1 MNQYQQTLFD
11 NLEALVKSNEAFYR
25 QEFVLDGLHYF
36 IYNYRLASYSDF
48 LAPGALQCRGVM
60 FEVDGT
66 GQAIRIAALTQ
77 DKFFNYI
84 ENPFTMNLDL
94 STVVGI
100 EDKADGSMMSTY
112 IHNGGVRL
120 KSKGSLFSEQ
130 AIDAM
135 EWLNK
140 PEQTYLKN
148 WLLTLHSYHDH
159 TVNLEWCSAR
169 MDHRI
174 VIGHQKSHLL
184 ILNARCNTTGEFMS
198 RNDLSRHDDVQLREY
213 MIGVVDTNGL
223 DFNTFV
229 ASIPG
234 MTEDIEGYIVELA
247 SGLRFKCKTAKYLT
261 AHRAKDS
268 INSDRRLFEAVIDEA
283 IDDVRSLFAHDALIM
298 SRIDEMQTK
307 VGHIYNHIVKSVED
321 FYEVNKSLDRKEYA
335 IKGQAELGTYFGL
348 GMNRYLQ
355 KPTDYKGFIKKQWK
369 SFGVKDDDVVAS
381 V

>member
-1 MNQYQQTLFD
+1 
-11 NLEALVKSNEAFYR
+11 
-25 QEFVLDGLHYF
+25 
-36 IYNYRLASYSDF
+36 
-48 LAPGALQCRGVM
+48 
-60 FEVDGT
+60 
-66 GQAIRIAALTQ
+66 
-77 DKFFNYI
+77 
-84 ENPFTMNLDL
+84 
-94 STVVGI
+94 
-100 EDKADGSMMSTY
+100 
-112 IHNGGVRL
+112 
-120 KSKGSLFSEQ
+120 
-130 AIDAM
+130 
-135 EWLNK
+135 
-140 PEQTYLKN
+140 
-148 WLLTLHSYHDH
+148 
-159 TVNLEWCSAR
+159 
-169 MDHRI
+169 
-174 VIGHQKSHLL
+174 
-184 ILNARCNTTGEFMS
+184 
-198 RNDLSRHDDVQLREY
+198 

-321 FYEVNKSLDRKEYA
+321 FYEVNKSL
-335 IKGQAELGTYFGL
+335 GL